1 MKYVST
7 RGQAPA
13 LGFEDTL
20 LGGLAPDG
28 GLYFP
33 ESWPQISAE
42 QLASWR
48 TASYADIAKQV
59 MAPFVAG
66 AIDTATFEA
75 MVDETY
81 ASFTHKAVA
90 PLKQLDEKVWFMEL
104 FHGPTLAFKDYALQL
119 VGRMFDH
126 VLAKRGQRLT
136 VVGATSGDTGSAAI
150 AACAGLEN
158 VDITILFPKGRVSP
172 VQQRQMTT
180 VDADNVRCIALE
192 GTFDDCQDRVK
203 DMFNDAAFRA
213 EVGLGAVNSI
223 NWGRVMAQI
232 VYYAVAAARLA
243 AADRPI
249 DISVPTGN
257 YGNVLAGYCAKRMGL
272 PIARLGVATNRNDIL
287 TRFLEQA
294 DMSIRPVETSL
305 APSMDIQIS
314 SNFERYLFEVMDRDG
329 AAVDQ
334 VMREFR
340 SSGKLTLAQGVWEL
354 CHGDFSAYRLDDVGI
369 LSEIKRVMLET
380 GEVLDPHS
388 IVSVSQ
394 AQNDARFENPVVAMG
409 TAHPAKFPDAVQKAV
424 GLRPGLP
431 AHMSELFERP
441 ERYDVMANDLNA
453 LQDFVRANRR
463 A

>member
-1 MKYVST
+1 MRYIST
-7 RGQAPA
+7 RGKAPA

-33 ESWPQISAE
+33 ESWPQIAPE
-42 QLASWR
+42 QFASWR

-66 AIDTATFEA
+66 SIDTATFED

-81 ASFTHKAVA
+81 AAFMHKAVA
-90 PLKQLDEKVWFMEL
+90 PLKQLDDRVWFMEL

-243 AADRPI
+243 SPERPI
-249 DISVPTGN
+249 DVSVPTGN

-287 TRFLEQA
+287 TRFLEQN
-294 DMSIRPVETSL
+294 DMSIQPVEPSW

-314 SNFERYLFEVMDRDG
+314 SNFERYLFEAMDRDG

-334 VMREFR
+334 VMRDFR
-340 SSGKLTLAQGVWEL
+340 SSGKLSLAQGVWEL
-354 CHGDFSAYRLDDVGI
+354 CHGDFQAYRLDDAGI
-369 LSEIKRVMLET
+369 SSEIKRVADET

-388 IVSVSQ
+388 IISVSQ
-394 AQNDARFENPVVAMG
+394 AQNDRRFENPVVAMG
-409 TAHPAKFPDAVQKAV
+409 TAHPAKFPDAVQQAV
-424 GLRPGLP
+424 GQRPGLP
-431 AHMSELFERP
+431 PHMAGLFERN
-441 ERYDVMANDLNA
+441 ERFEVMANDLAA

-463 A
+463 S

>member
-1 MKYVST
+1 MQYIST

-33 ESWPQISAE
+33 ESWPQVSPE

-66 AIDTATFEA
+66 SIETAAFEA

-158 VDITILFPKGRVSP
+158 VDITILFPQGRVSP

-243 AADRPI
+243 GPERPI

-287 TRFLEQA
+287 TRFLEQG
-294 DMSIRPVETSL
+294 DMSIRPVEPSL

-314 SNFERYLFEVMDRDG
+314 SNFERYLFEAMDRDG

-334 VMREFR
+334 VMRDFR
-340 SSGKLTLAQGVWEL
+340 ASGKLSLAQGVWQM
-354 CHGDFSAYRLDDVGI
+354 CHGDFAAYRLDDDGI
-369 LSEIKRVMLET
+369 LAEIARIKQET

-388 IVSVSQ
+388 VISVSQ
-394 AQNDARFENPVVAMG
+394 AQNDSRFENPVVAMG
-409 TAHPAKFPDAVQKAV
+409 TAHPAKFPDAVQQAV
-424 GLRPGLP
+424 GQ
-431 AHMSELFERP
+431 RP
-441 ERYDVMANDLNA
+441 ELPSHMADLFQRRERFEVMGNDLTA

-463 A
+463 T